1 MTSGP
6 SPENTRTWHDR
17 TGQFRVEAAFL
28 GFNNGKLRLH
38 KVNGVIVEV
47 PSEKMSL
54 DDMQYVEK
62 LIEKKTKASATNH
75 GASDDDIPLALAKN
89 AKTTSKASNSSKKA
103 HIDWFDFFLSAGCE
117 VDDCTRYSAA
127 FERDKID
134 ETLLNDITEG
144 VMRSLGLR
152 EGDIIRVKKAIE
164 KRKPTDN
171 LQKQSPYLLDQIRQ
185 DEELAR
191 QLQAQENATGPTL
204 APNLFAGPGGVLKP
218 PRRGRPQPSKTL
230 PPTNVD
236 LTAISSASSQIKN
249 DEPPRIGSASPLP
262 PRPSSA
268 SAPTTSGFEDDAW
281 TNRPSSTKPSKST
294 APSNVAASSLTS
306 PPSISSMTP
315 TPPKPEASQTVQAS
329 NQVSKGTSK
338 LVNTT
343 ESDIFDQLARL
354 SDLRQSS
361 TPQAPQQAAPKPALV
376 QPPGFQTGMGMR
388 SSPLS
393 LGQLTNSTIVSPS
406 PVPTSN
412 GPRGPYAPV
421 PANQGLLQPL
431 IPTQTGFGGFIPTKP
446 TQTPSFQNQL
456 SPPFIPPQAT
466 GFHNPSPIVT
476 QPSGAFGNFG
486 GVPFQGTPDNFAISG
501 LGRTSRKIIS
511 ILFHSAGLIP
521 SPDPTGLNSQIILS
535 PFSNSG
541 AHSPSP
547 APSNAKDT
555 SPASVFAQMKLGT
568 FANED
573 NGWFQQIGLHLL
585 SNTPFL
591 GLNGQTA
598 SWGHQP
604 YQAYMG
610 H

>member
-62 LIEKKTKASATNH
+62 LIEKKAKTSATNH
-75 GASDDDIPLALAKN
+75 GVSDDDIPLALAKN
-89 AKTTSKASNSSKKA
+89 VKTTSKPGNSSKH

-117 VDDCTRYSAA
+117 VDDCTRYSVA

-144 VMRSLGLR
+144 MMRSLGLR

-171 LQKQSPYLLDQIRQ
+171 LHKQSPYLHEQIRQ

-191 QLQAQENATGPTL
+191 QLQAQENATGSTL

-236 LTAISSASSQIKN
+236 LTAISSASSLIKN
-249 DEPPRIGSASPLP
+249 DEPPRIGTASPLP
-262 PRPSSA
+262 HRPSSA
-268 SAPTTSGFEDDAW
+268 SAITTTSGFEDDAW

-294 APSNVAASSLTS
+294 APSRTTASSSTLPPAASSTLA
-306 PPSISSMTP
+306 PTP
-315 TPPKPEASQTVQAS
+315 TTPKLEASQIAHIS
-329 NQVSKGTSK
+329 NQVGKGTPK

-354 SDLRQSS
+354 SDLRQNS
-361 TPQAPQQAAPKPALV
+361 TAQASQQTAPKPIIV
-376 QPPGFQTGMGMR
+376 QPSGFQAGMGMR

-406 PVPTSN
+406 PIPTSN

-431 IPTQTGFGGFIPTKP
+431 VPTQTGFGGFIPTKP
-446 TQTPSFQNQL
+446 IQTPSFQNQL
-456 SPPFIPPQAT
+456 SPPSFIPPQAT
-466 GFHNPSPIVT
+466 GFHNPSSVMT
-476 QPSGAFGNFG
+476 QPSSAFGNFSG
-486 GVPFQGTPDNFAISG
+486 ASFQGTPDNFALSG
-501 LGRTSRKIIS
+501 LGPTSRRIIS
-511 ILFHSAGLIP
+511 ILIHSVGLISSSDPAGL
-521 SPDPTGLNSQIILS
+521 NAQITLS
-535 PFSNSG
+535 PFSNSEV
-541 AHSPSP
+541 HSSSP

-573 NGWFQQIGLHLL
+573 NGWFQ
-585 SNTPFL
+585 
-591 GLNGQTA
+591 
-598 SWGHQP
+598 
-604 YQAYMG
+604 
-610 H
+610 